1 MKGRSEA
8 LRPMAFGFL
17 GAAIF
22 AAVMHG
28 GPSVAQLA
36 KEFVVRLQDNTPGLP
51 QTGNVN
57 VSGTLIA
64 GQLKGDG
71 SAITN
76 LDASSLASGTVP
88 DARLSGNVA
97 RRDVANLFAV
107 GPNQFNGFLGVG
119 RNTKVTSAES
129 FGVGNT
135 APGFDGMYVRTAGS
149 GMPFYGYSL
158 GGAVSAY
165 TYVDG
170 TDGGKW
176 KLNVG
181 GDRVFVTPGGF
192 VGIGRGTTVS
202 AAETF
207 GIGNNAAGFDG
218 MYVRTSTTGLPFYG
232 YSLGGALSGYHY
244 VDGQDSGKWKLL
256 LGGGLAATLV
266 PGGRLGLGTTNPA
279 HTVHAIATSGT
290 TAAVFGSNPTPGGFG
305 HYAEATGGNE
315 AYGLYARDAVGDGYG
330 VYSSGDLVV
339 LGNKSFL
346 MDHPLDPENRYLRHY
361 CTESPTPQNAYSGN
375 VTTDA
380 TGKAWVTLPD
390 YFSEINTNFKYQL
403 TVVNDDDSGTFAL
416 VKVGRKIHGNRFLI
430 VSSLPH
436 TQVSW
441 RIEADRHDRWVQR
454 HGTASETDKPAHLRG
469 TYLRPELYGKADA
482 LAEVHQLV
490 NGSAQRRK
498 SDRP

>member
-1 MKGRSEA
+1 MKCRSEA

-17 GAAIF
+17 GAALF

-64 GQLKGDG
+64 GQMKGDG
-71 SAITN
+71 SAITALN
-76 LDASSLASGTVP
+76 ASSLASGTVP

-97 RRDVANLFAV
+97 RRDVANLFSV

-135 APGFDGMYVRTAGS
+135 APGFDGMYVRTGATGQ
-149 GMPFYGYSL
+149 PFYGYSL
-158 GGAVSAY
+158 NGAVTAY
-165 TYVDG
+165 SYVDG
-170 TDGGKW
+170 SDGGTW

-181 GDRVFVTPGGF
+181 GDRIFVTTNGF
-192 VGIGRGTTVS
+192 VGIKRATVVSS
-202 AAETF
+202 AESF
-207 GIGNNAAGFDG
+207 GIGNNSAGFDG
-218 MYVRTSTTGLPFYG
+218 MYVRTGPTGLPFYG
-232 YSLGGALSGYHY
+232 YSLNGATSGYHY
-244 VDGQDSGKWKLL
+244 VDGQDAGKWKLV
-256 LGGGLAATLV
+256 LGGATAATIT
-266 PGGRLGLGTTNPA
+266 PGGRLGLGTTTPQY
-279 HTVHAIATSGT
+279 TLHAAAPSGT
-290 TAAVFGSNPTPGGFG
+290 AIAVFGTNSSPGSFG
-305 HYAEATGGNE
+305 HYAQVLGGNE
-315 AYGLYARDAVGDGYG
+315 SYGIYARDAVGDGYG

-346 MDHPLDPENRYLRHY
+346 IDHPLDPENRYLRHY

-380 TGKAWVTLPD
+380 TGRAWVALPD
-390 YFSEINTNFKYQL
+390 YFAEINTNIKYQL
-403 TVVNDDDSGTFAL
+403 TVVDDDDSDTFAH
-416 VKVGRKIHGNRFLI
+416 VKIGRKMQGNRFLI

-436 TQVSW
+436 IQVSW
-441 RIEADRHDRWVQR
+441 RVEADRNDRWVQR
-454 HGTASETDKPAHLRG
+454 HGTASETAKPAHLRG
-469 TYLRPELYGKADA
+469 TYLRPELYGKPDS
-482 LAEVHQLV
+482 LAEIHQLV
-490 NGSAQRRK
+490 NGGAQRRRP
-498 SDRP
+498 DRP